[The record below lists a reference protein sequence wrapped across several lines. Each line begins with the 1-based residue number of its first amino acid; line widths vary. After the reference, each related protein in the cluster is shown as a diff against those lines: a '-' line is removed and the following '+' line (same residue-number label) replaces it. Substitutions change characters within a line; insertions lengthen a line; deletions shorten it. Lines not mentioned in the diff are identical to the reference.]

1 MGILSET
8 INDLISLQDL
18 LNDIIMNAEELNSL
32 DTSIPLAQ
40 MIRFK
45 NKIINYIYVS
55 RIIIS
60 NTLAFQDIRN
70 KDGE

>member
-40 MIRFK
+40 MIGFK